1 MAYFFHIHRRTT
13 VLDAGNDITPEEWFA
28 LLDSD
33 VSLQLDAFDA
43 KRKIEQGFAVAEKVF
58 ALWPSQDQPQGG
70 FQYWRGTIQIKSPS
84 MDALKKACEIAEQMS
99 ARVQGDQGEFITKN
113 DI

>member
-1 MAYFFHIHRRTT
+1 MAYYMHIHRRAH

-33 VSLQLDAFDA
+33 VSLQLDVFDA
-43 KRKIEQGFAVAEKVF
+43 KRKSEQGVAVAEKVF
-58 ALWPSQDQPQGG
+58 ALWPSLEQPQGG
-70 FQYWRGTIQIKSPS
+70 FQYWRGTIQTKNPS
-84 MDALKKACEIAEQMS
+84 MDALKKACEIAEKMS
-99 ARVQGDQGEFITKN
+99 ARVQGDEGEFITKN